1 MAKEKTGTVAPK
13 KATAKA
19 VAPKKKSTT
28 KSTAKNK
35 APKSKAKGK
44 KKGSKNTFSAKVKG
58 VFVTAGNKVVN
69 FGKASK
75 AVVAG
80 RLRALADVIDSDK

>member
-1 MAKEKTGTVAPK
+1 MAKEKSGKAAPK
-13 KATAKA
+13 KAAAKA

-35 APKSKAKGK
+35 SPKSKAKGK
-44 KKGSKNTFSAKVKG
+44 KASKQAFSAKVKG
-58 VFVTAGNKVVN
+58 AFVTVGNKVVN